1 MDRVGFDT
9 AVCRVCEGPCPA
21 GFALCFCCRTAVRQL
36 QLPLAP
42 VVAITTY
49 RVGDRTH
56 RLLRGYKDAPVGEVR
71 RRCVGALSALVERW
85 MADNAGRLRERFG
98 HPWSVVATV
107 PSSCRPTGSPADA
120 VATRVPDLAR
130 LHCALLV
137 RGAGEVDH
145 LVASR
150 HGFELAPG
158 IDPGWLRAQR
168 VLVFDD
174 SITTGARAQ
183 RAVAALRGEG
193 ARVAGVLAV
202 GRATAAHGPPAPL
215 APCSA
220 RRAAEPT

>member
-1 MDRVGFDT
+1 MARAGFDP
-9 AVCRVCEGPCPA
+9 ADCRVCGGRCPPR
-21 GFALCFCCRTAVRQL
+21 FALCFCCRATVRQL

-42 VVAITTY
+42 VVAITAY

-56 RLLRGYKDAPVGEVR
+56 RLLRGYKDAPVDEVR
-71 RRCVGALSALVERW
+71 RQCVGALSALVERW

-120 VATRVPDLAR
+120 VATLVPDLAR
-130 LHCALLV
+130 LHRGLLV

-183 RAVAALRGEG
+183 SAVAALRREG

-202 GRATAAHGPPAPL
+202 GRATAAHGPPVPL
-215 APCSA
+215 APDST
-220 RRAAEPT
+220 RREAEPT